1 VSANPGKKSGLIQ
14 LQTDPV
20 GLAHFRGRDASGEQA
35 NIQQHRSF
43 GKRESNRVIDK
54 SPRLV

>member
-1 VSANPGKKSGLIQ
+1 MCPPIPGKKSGLIQ
-14 LQTDPV
+14 FQTDPV

-43 GKRESNRVIDK
+43 GKRETG
-54 SPRLV
+54 